1 MTDEELMAYV
11 DGELDAPAQSQAE
24 AAIAAD
30 PALGARVSA
39 QRELRARL
47 QQAFDPVLDEP
58 LPQRLSAL
66 AGAGQPARAVASL
79 DAARERREDRLRP
92 RWSWRE
98 LSAVAATLVMGVML
112 GPYVMRASQPLP
124 FVSEGGRVVAI
135 GALQTALM
143 DQLSGTAST
152 GAEGATIGM
161 SFHTAN
167 GQNCRTFA
175 MNPGPAG
182 LACRER
188 GDWVVEVLAR
198 NPRPRDGSAPDGYRQ
213 AGTPFPEVIRQAV
226 EARIDGE
233 PLDSAQEKQMAA
245 RSWRRTPVLKDSAP

>member
-11 DGELDAPAQSQAE
+11 DGELDAPAQAHVE
-24 AAIAAD
+24 AAVAAD
-30 PALGARVSA
+30 PALAARVRA
-39 QRELRARL
+39 QRQLRASL
-47 QQAFDPVLDEP
+47 QRAFDPVLDEP
-58 LPQRLSAL
+58 LPERLAVLS
-66 AGAGQPARAVASL
+66 GISQPAAVASL
-79 DAARERREDRLRP
+79 DAARERREERLRP

-98 LSAVAATLVMGVML
+98 MSAVAATLVMGVLL

-135 GALQTALM
+135 GALQTALFS
-143 DQLSGTAST
+143 QLSGSAPKDEDSP
-152 GAEGATIGM
+152 TIGM
-161 SFHTAN
+161 SFRTAN
-167 GQNCRTFA
+167 GQLCRTFA
-175 MNPGPAG
+175 MNLGPAG

-213 AGTPFPEVIRQAV
+213 AGTPFPDVIRQAV

-233 PLDSAQEKQMAA
+233 PLDTAQEKQMAS
-245 RSWRRTPVLKDSAP
+245 RNWRRTPVLKDSPP